1 MFSKHLVGATTI
13 VLLASAGASAQ
24 PARPDSD
31 EQMKARYNI
40 FVMEGVLER
49 AVEYGA
55 DLLRKQ
61 VRSVMPDM
69 LLLSGA
75 AQARGFR
82 LDGYGVFFDVEVP
95 ALRQSVAWSLRTMID
110 ENGVAA
116 TAALQQFKAHV
127 DTIQDPQVK
136 ANLLQ
141 AVKRLE
147 LQIGPVRSPMAP
159 APRAGAAT
167 ASVESMVAPAA
178 DSRVAPPPDPSP
190 QDRALLEDP
199 NDAYTESVKSA
210 LIDAMLDNSGAMR
223 VGGDEWLIVAAR
235 DNLHRDRL
243 MPGDVYDTSTIMLR
257 VRGSDLAA
265 YRAERITKEEARKRV
280 EVREF

>member
-1 MFSKHLVGATTI
+1 MVKQCVGAFVF
-13 VLLASAGASAQ
+13 VLLASGAASGQ

-49 AVEYGA
+49 AVDYGA
-55 DLLRKQ
+55 DVLRKQ

-69 LLLSGA
+69 LLISGA

-82 LDGYGVFFDVEVP
+82 LEGYGVFFDVEVP
-95 ALRQSVAWSLRTMID
+95 AMRQSVAWSLRTMID
-110 ENGVAA
+110 ENGMAA

-127 DTIQDPQVK
+127 DTIQDPGLK
-136 ANLLQ
+136 ANLQQ

-147 LQIGPVRSPMAP
+147 LQIGPVRSP
-159 APRAGAAT
+159 
-167 ASVESMVAPAA
+167 VAPAA
-178 DSRVAPPPDPSP
+178 RAGVATAAVEPMVAAADVAPPPTHSP
-190 QDRALLEDP
+190 EEMALLEDP

-210 LIDAMLDNSGAMR
+210 LMDAMLDNSGAMR
-223 VGGDEWLIVAAR
+223 VAPDEWLIVAAR

-257 VRGSDLAA
+257 VKGSDLAD

-280 EVREF
+280 DVREF

>member
-1 MFSKHLVGATTI
+1 MFSKHLVGATAI
-13 VLLASAGASAQ
+13 VLLASSGVSAQ

-31 EQMKARYNI
+31 EQMKARYTI

-82 LDGYGVFFDVEVP
+82 LDGFGVFFDVEVP

-127 DTIQDPQVK
+127 ETIQDAQVK

-147 LQIGPVRSPMAP
+147 LQIGPVRSPMTP
-159 APRAGAAT
+159 ASRGSAT
-167 ASVESMVAPAA
+167 ASVESMMATAA
-178 DSRVAPPPDPSP
+178 DSRVAPPPAPSP
-190 QDRALLEDP
+190 EDMALLEDP